1 MLQGRKKAE
10 HTFHLRIFAVKK
22 GRFAGSKNL
31 NDFFQNL
38 NDFFKFGNDFFS
50 AGATFFLRCGSK
62 WQKTIFFLQKAREI
76 EKKCVSLQ
84 SETTTN

>member
-1 MLQGRKKAE
+1 M
-10 HTFHLRIFAVKK
+10 FALKMVH
-22 GRFAGSKNL
+22 FAGFKNL

-50 AGATFFLRCGSK
+50 AGAAFFLRCGPKRAKS
-62 WQKTIFFLQKAREI
+62 IFFLEKVREI

-84 SETTTN
+84 TENNN